1 MPQNLYE
8 SISLVTSSVMLV
20 LFFVLV
26 FLRSPKRR
34 EWRHF
39 RLATRLI
46 AIACLVLSF
55 SYMSPFLPADTMK
68 GDADFLESIIML
80 YVGCYQALLFTI
92 TSIILVRPTAMLW
105 RKGIRHVLGITCVA
119 MLSIVAYWM
128 LPAWRLGNVILGG
141 VAYLSY
147 IIFLTLYFHRSFH
160 QSVQHLED
168 LYADD
173 MQLRLR
179 WVRAFF
185 YGALGVG
192 VFALLAALVP
202 SMMLK
207 HLFNVSVPI
216 YYTYVTIN
224 LVNYVSTSSFVVKTF
239 VVDSAPAIEPI
250 LQEEPCIAPVA
261 VGEVERAIDSWVG
274 ARRYAD
280 ANSTVDEIVAEL
292 HISKS
297 DFNAYFKNVLHT
309 QFRTWRRELRI
320 REAMRMM
327 DASPSLSI
335 TELMAEVGYKDR
347 SNFYKDFQQIAGMT
361 LKEYR
366 DNAVPV
372 LAKNE

>member
-1 MPQNLYE
+1 MSQNLYE

-26 FLRSPKRR
+26 FLRSPERR

-55 SYMSPFLPADTMK
+55 SSMSPFLPADTMK

-147 IIFLTLYFHRSFH
+147 ILFLTLYFHRSFH

-179 WVRAFF
+179 WVRTFF

-192 VFALLAALVP
+192 VFALLAALLP

-216 YYTYVTIN
+216 YYTYVTIH

-239 VVDSAPAIEPI
+239 VADSDPVAEPL
-250 LQEEPCIAPVA
+250 LQEESSITPAAID
-261 VGEVERAIDSWVG
+261 EVERAIDSWVG

-280 ANSTVDEIVAEL
+280 ANSTVDEIVTEL

-327 DASPSLSI
+327 DVSPSLSI

-366 DNAVPV
+366 DNTV
-372 LAKNE
+372 LIGK